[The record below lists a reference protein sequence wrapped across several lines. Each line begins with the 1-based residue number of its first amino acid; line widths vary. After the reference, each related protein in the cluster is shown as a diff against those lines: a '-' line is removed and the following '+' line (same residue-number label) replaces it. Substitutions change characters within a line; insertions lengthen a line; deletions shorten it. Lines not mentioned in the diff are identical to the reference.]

1 MFNDLITIFFI
12 ALGLSVDAFIISTTS
27 SMSVK
32 SVRVRN
38 LVQLPI
44 ALGVFHLLM
53 PIVGSF
59 AGDLLIKSLPLFN
72 PWIPFLALFAI
83 GIKFLF
89 EKVDSKKISPF
100 ESTKV
105 LLVLGFATSVDAI
118 VVGFS
123 LNSFGINYIV
133 SAIIIGIVTTAM
145 ALFGMFLGI
154 RIKRMFKFNLNV
166 FAGIVLILIS
176 VKILFMHYY

>member
-12 ALGLSVDAFIISTTS
+12 ALGLSVDAFILSATS

-32 SVRVRN
+32 YVRIKS
-38 LVQLPI
+38 LIHLPI
-44 ALGVFHLLM
+44 VLGIFHMLM
-53 PIVGSF
+53 PIIGSF
-59 AGDLLIKSLPLFN
+59 AGSLLIKSLPLFN

-89 EKVDSKKISPF
+89 EKIDSKKISPF
-100 ESTKV
+100 ENAKV

-123 LNSFGINYIV
+123 LNSFEINYII
-133 SAIIIGIVTTAM
+133 SAVIIGIVTTIM
-145 ALFGMFLGI
+145 AFFGMFLGI
-154 RIKRMFKFNLNV
+154 RIKKMFKFNLNII
-166 FAGIVLILIS
+166 AGIVLILIS
-176 VKILFMHYY
+176 VKILFMYYY

>member
-1 MFNDLITIFFI
+1 MFNDLVTIFFI
-12 ALGLSVDAFIISTTS
+12 ALGLSVDAFILSATS

-32 SVRVRN
+32 YVRIKS
-38 LVQLPI
+38 LIHLPI
-44 ALGVFHLLM
+44 VLGVFHLLM
-53 PIVGSF
+53 PIIGSY
-59 AGDLLIKSLPLFN
+59 AGSVLIKSLPLFN

-89 EKVDSKKISPF
+89 EKPNSKKISPF

-123 LNSFGINYIV
+123 LNSFGVNYFV

-176 VKILFMHYY
+176 IKILFMH